1 MRYLSKQDLER
12 LARRVVTAYQKL
24 PDAKLD
30 PWRINPDILLG
41 QMLRLEVDYRH
52 LSRDRT
58 TLGLTAYDDV
68 GVEVYDSETE
78 DMYFLDGKTVLIEQ
92 DLRDAPGKTGRL
104 NFTKMHEGCHHI
116 LNLVFPGE
124 YSGGTNA
131 RKAICYRL
139 PQAGRKSR
147 NWEEWQVD
155 NLCSAIL
162 MPEPLLRS
170 NMSLCGLPERIDI
183 LNRIYR
189 KDTFSKFEELSNMM
203 GVSKQA
209 LAIRM
214 KSLALLDREYL
225 SNPREMLN
233 VYVEEDYDG

>member
-1 MRYLSKQDLER
+1 MRYLSKWDLEQ
-12 LARRVVTAYQKL
+12 LARRVSSAYQKL
-24 PDAKLD
+24 PDAKAN
-30 PWRINPDILLG
+30 PRRINPDILLE
-41 QMLRLEVDYRH
+41 QLLKLEIDYRH

-68 GVEVYDSETE
+68 GVEVYDGGAEE
-78 DMYFLDGKTVLIEQ
+78 MYFLDGKTVLIEQ
-92 DLRDAPGKTGRL
+92 DLRDALDKVGRL
-104 NFTKMHEGCHHI
+104 NFTKVHEGCHHI
-116 LNLVFPGE
+116 LNMVFPGE

-131 RKAICYRL
+131 RRALCYRL
-139 PQAGRKSR
+139 PQHGIRTR

-162 MPEPLLRS
+162 MPAQLVRK
-170 NMSLCGLPERIDI
+170 NMAVVGLPEKIDI

-189 KDTFSKFEELSNMM
+189 KETYLKFEEMSSVM

-214 KSLALLDREYL
+214 RSLGLLEKEYL
-225 SNPREMLN
+225 SNPHEMLN